1 MQRMLD
7 EKTGPHYCLLTMAM
21 STIPLRVHSLIVTVK
36 NVFYA
41 DYTIVCFKG
50 HQGTVTKGNFFFFF
64 QICPGGS
71 GATEVRD
78 HSRIKDW
85 IIKIVTPLYH

>member
-21 STIPLRVHSLIVTVK
+21 STVPLRVHRLIVTVK

-41 DYTIVCFKG
+41 YYA
-50 HQGTVTKGNFFFFF
+50 TV
-64 QICPGGS
+64 S
-71 GATEVRD
+71 RD
-78 HSRIKDW
+78 IKAQ
-85 IIKIVTPLYH
+85 